1 MLTSVYN
8 DADFLSVYKQKQRLW
23 AVFMSVTVF
32 YAVFCISWLI
42 YFIGLPY
49 KHDMQFLPKLC
60 VYVAT
65 ALYVVFCFL
74 FMGIKYSRVRRYYKT
89 LSFMSL
95 GLKSVEKN
103 YFYTFDEKVLQKET
117 IDVLSCVFEWW
128 DKKNREWLE
137 REIYC
142 DPEKPL
148 PSFEEGDYIRYITQS
163 SYLIQYEILE
173 KHALEFEEVD
183 DDEE

>member
-1 MLTSVYN
+1 MLTSIYN

-23 AVFMSVTVF
+23 TVFMSITLT
-32 YAVFCISWLI
+32 YAAFCIGWLI

-49 KHDMQFLPKLC
+49 NDPMQILPKVC
-60 VYVAT
+60 VYTVT
-65 ALYVVFCFL
+65 AFYVIFCFL

-117 IDVLSCVFEWW
+117 IDVLSCIFEWW
-128 DKKNREWLE
+128 DKKHKEWLE

-148 PSFEEGDYIRYITQS
+148 PPFEEGDYIRYITQS

-183 DDEE
+183 DEE

>member
-23 AVFMSVTVF
+23 AVFMSITIT
-32 YAVFCISWLI
+32 YAVFCISWLV

-49 KHDMQFLPKLC
+49 KHSMQFLPKLC
-60 VYVAT
+60 VYVVT
-65 ALYVVFCFL
+65 VLYVVFCFL
-74 FMGIKYSRVRRYYKT
+74 FLGIKYGRVRRYYKT

-103 YFYTFDEKVLQKET
+103 YFYCFDEKVLQKET
-117 IDVLSCVFEWW
+117 IDVSSCIFERW

-137 REIYC
+137 REI
-142 DPEKPL
+142 
-148 PSFEEGDYIRYITQS
+148 
-163 SYLIQYEILE
+163 
-173 KHALEFEEVD
+173 
-183 DDEE
+183 